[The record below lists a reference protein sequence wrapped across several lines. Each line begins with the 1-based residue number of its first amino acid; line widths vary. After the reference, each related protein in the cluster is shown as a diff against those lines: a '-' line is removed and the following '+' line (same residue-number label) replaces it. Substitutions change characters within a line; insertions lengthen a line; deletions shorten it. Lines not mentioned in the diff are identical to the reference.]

1 MKLGVYFYCQIIDLI
16 TLVDCYRY
24 LDFYL
29 LKRINRFFTDTIIAE
44 LRGFFY
50 NNNVSPIWN
59 AIGKQFLRMPFNQAD
74 QLSVKDPD
82 FLPSKF
88 PKMPIYTHL
97 LDPQATK
104 FLGQVHPNTKP
115 ALRLLTSENFS
126 ITNQI
131 DIFDGGPILNCNTTD
146 CRTIQQSKT
155 IRLSDLNDHIQH
167 HDSYLVSNQLFAN
180 FRATKVTHPINTG
193 ELSNL
198 LQISVND
205 SVFIVKESDV

>member
-1 MKLGVYFYCQIIDLI
+1 MGFQVKTALVFIDHYSYHYKKNTQPYLELSTRHMGPSEIGSLFLLPDYRSNNLG
-16 TLVDCYRY
+16 R
-24 LDFYL
+24 L
-29 LKRINRFFTDTIIAE
+29 LSLSRFLFIKAHQSFFTDTIIAE
-44 LRGFFY
+44 LRGFFF

-146 CRTIQQSKT
+146 CQRFNNPK
-155 IRLSDLNDHIQH
+155 RF
-167 HDSYLVSNQLFAN
+167 V
-180 FRATKVTHPINTG
+180 
-193 ELSNL
+193 
-198 LQISVND
+198 
-205 SVFIVKESDV
+205 